1 MKVIHIKDILN
12 NVKTYNLIRVF
23 KYNNKEYIIYTLNE
37 EIKENNKLY
46 IKNYVIEKN
55 KEDIWI
61 TPDYFE
67 WKSIQN
73 IIKEIAKQSSLGFV
87 NVVKDIN
94 IPDKETIM
102 VVGNR
107 SFMVIPYYHH
117 LLSTNNNYISLA
129 IEKNDLF
136 KPEVLNRNLV
146 HQFEIGTL
154 DMPNINYVD
163 EYYHLKKENDELK
176 QKIKRIKEII
186 NNIDIKD

>member
-12 NVKTYNLIRVF
+12 NVKTYNLIRAF
-23 KYNNKEYIIYTLNE
+23 KYKDKEYIIYTLNE
-37 EIKENNKLY
+37 EIKENNRIY

-67 WKSIQN
+67 WQKIQN
-73 IIKEIAKQSSLGFV
+73 IIKEIARQNSLGFV

-117 LLSTNNNYISLA
+117 LLSNNNNYISLA

-163 EYYHLKKENDELK
+163 EYYFLKKENDELK

-186 NNIDIKD
+186 NKIDIKD

>member
-12 NVKTYNLIRVF
+12 NVKTYNLIRAF

-129 IEKNDLF
+129 IEENDLF

-163 EYYHLKKENDELK
+163 EYYYLKKENDELK

>member
-12 NVKTYNLIRVF
+12 NVKTYNLIRAF

-129 IEKNDLF
+129 IEETDLF

-163 EYYHLKKENDELK
+163 EYYYLKKENDELK

>member
-12 NVKTYNLIRVF
+12 NVKTYNLIRAF

-129 IEKNDLF
+129 IEETDLF

-163 EYYHLKKENDELK
+163 EYYYLKKESDELK

>member
-12 NVKTYNLIRVF
+12 NVKTYNLIRAF

-129 IEKNDLF
+129 IEETDLF
-136 KPEVLNRNLV
+136 KPEVLNRNLI

-163 EYYHLKKENDELK
+163 EYYYLKKENDELK

-186 NNIDIKD
+186 NNIDIKA

>member
-12 NVKTYNLIRVF
+12 NVKTYNLIRAF

-129 IEKNDLF
+129 IEENDLF

-163 EYYHLKKENDELK
+163 EYYYLKKENDELK

-186 NNIDIKD
+186 NNIDTKD

>member
-46 IKNYVIEKN
+46 IKNYIIEKN

>member
-12 NVKTYNLIRVF
+12 NVKTYNLIRAF
-23 KYNNKEYIIYTLNE
+23 KYKDKEYIIYTLNE
-37 EIKENNKLY
+37 EIKENNRIY

-67 WKSIQN
+67 WQKIQN
-73 IIKEIAKQSSLGFV
+73 IIKEIARQSSLGFV

-117 LLSTNNNYISLA
+117 LLSNNNNYISLA
-129 IEKNDLF
+129 IEENDIF
-136 KPEVLNRNLV
+136 KPNVLNRNLV

-163 EYYHLKKENDELK
+163 EYYFLKKENDELK

-186 NNIDIKD
+186 NKIDIKD

>member
-12 NVKTYNLIRVF
+12 NVKTYNLIRAF

-129 IEKNDLF
+129 IEETDLF
-136 KPEVLNRNLV
+136 KPEVLNRNLI

-163 EYYHLKKENDELK
+163 EYYYLKKESDELK

>member
-12 NVKTYNLIRVF
+12 NVKTYNLIRAF

-67 WKSIQN
+67 WNTIQN

-129 IEKNDLF
+129 IEETDLF
-136 KPEVLNRNLV
+136 KPEVLNRNLI

-163 EYYHLKKENDELK
+163 ECYYLKKENDELK

>member
-1 MKVIHIKDILN
+1 MKIIHVKDILN
-12 NVKTYNLIRVF
+12 NIKTYNLIRAF
-23 KYNNKEYIIYTLNE
+23 KYKNKEYIIYTLNE
-37 EIKENNKLY
+37 EITENNKTY
-46 IKNYVIEKN
+46 IKDYVIEKN

-67 WKSIQN
+67 WKKIQD
-73 IIKEIAKQSSLGFV
+73 IIKEIARESSLGFV

-94 IPDKETIM
+94 IRDKETIM

-117 LLSTNNNYISLA
+117 LLSNNNNYISLA

-136 KPEVLNRNLV
+136 KPEVMNRNLV

-163 EYYHLKKENDELK
+163 EYYYLKKENDELK
-176 QKIKRIKEII
+176 QKIKRMKDII

>member
-12 NVKTYNLIRVF
+12 NVKTYNLIRAF
-23 KYNNKEYIIYTLNE
+23 KYKDKEYIIYTLNE

-46 IKNYVIEKN
+46 IKDYVIEKN

-61 TPDYFE
+61 TPNYFE
-67 WKSIQN
+67 WKKIQN

-94 IPDKETIM
+94 IHDKETIM

-117 LLSTNNNYISLA
+117 LLSNNNKHEWLQTPIANYSFSATAICFVGFVDNYYSVHDYNAVRPVLYLTSGTKITGGDGSQSNPFQLA
-129 IEKNDLF
+129 
-136 KPEVLNRNLV
+136 
-146 HQFEIGTL
+146 
-154 DMPNINYVD
+154 
-163 EYYHLKKENDELK
+163 
-176 QKIKRIKEII
+176 
-186 NNIDIKD
+186 

>member
-73 IIKEIAKQSSLGFV
+73 IIKEIAK
-87 NVVKDIN
+87 K
-94 IPDKETIM
+94 
-102 VVGNR
+102 GNSEFGR
-107 SFMVIPYYHH
+107 
-117 LLSTNNNYISLA
+117 
-129 IEKNDLF
+129 
-136 KPEVLNRNLV
+136 
-146 HQFEIGTL
+146 
-154 DMPNINYVD
+154 
-163 EYYHLKKENDELK
+163 
-176 QKIKRIKEII
+176 
-186 NNIDIKD
+186 

>member
-67 WKSIQN
+67 WKKIQN

>member
-12 NVKTYNLIRVF
+12 NVKTYNLIRAF

-129 IEKNDLF
+129 IEETDLF
-136 KPEVLNRNLV
+136 KPEVLNRNLI

-163 EYYHLKKENDELK
+163 EYYYLKKENDELK

>member
-12 NVKTYNLIRVF
+12 NVKTYNLIRAF
-23 KYNNKEYIIYTLNE
+23 KYKDKEYIIYTLNE
-37 EIKENNKLY
+37 EIKENNRIY

-67 WKSIQN
+67 WQKIQN
-73 IIKEIAKQSSLGFV
+73 IIKEIARQNSLGFV

-117 LLSTNNNYISLA
+117 LLSNNNNYISLA
-129 IEKNDLF
+129 IEENDIF
-136 KPEVLNRNLV
+136 KPNVLNRNLV

-163 EYYHLKKENDELK
+163 EYYFLKKENDELK

-186 NNIDIKD
+186 NKIDIKD

>member
-12 NVKTYNLIRVF
+12 NVKTYNLIRAF
-23 KYNNKEYIIYTLNE
+23 KYKDKEYIIYTLNE

-46 IKNYVIEKN
+46 IKDYVIEKN

-61 TPDYFE
+61 TPNYFE
-67 WKSIQN
+67 WKKIQN
-73 IIKEIAKQSSLGFV
+73 IIKEIARQSSLGFV

-94 IPDKETIM
+94 IHDKETIM

-117 LLSTNNNYISLA
+117 LLSNNNNYISLA

-163 EYYHLKKENDELK
+163 EYYFLKKENDELK

-186 NNIDIKD
+186 NKIDIKD